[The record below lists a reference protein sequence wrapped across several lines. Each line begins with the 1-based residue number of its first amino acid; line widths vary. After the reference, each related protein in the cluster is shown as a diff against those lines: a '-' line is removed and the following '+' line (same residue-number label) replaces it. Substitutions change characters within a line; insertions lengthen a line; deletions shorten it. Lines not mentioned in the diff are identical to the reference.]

1 VFFNTPLTSPLLRLF
16 LKTLTII
23 DTFGFFFRSYYALPA
38 LKNSDGFPTGLLTG
52 FINLIDTL
60 KRDYPSDYIVFALDS
75 KGDTFRHKLNSSYKA
90 HRDTPPIDLIQQLP
104 IAIDWIREMGFA
116 SLSKD
121 GFEADDIIATV
132 VKIAN
137 SQDIKVRILSHD
149 KDLYQLISK
158 DVILVDSVAK
168 KEINDEACF
177 KKFGVY
183 PKDFINFQAIVGD
196 TADNIQGVK
205 GIGVKGAS
213 KLINQFGTIENI
225 YKNLPQAGTP
235 RIQKL
240 LLEYKESLYLSR
252 ELVTLRDDVFKDFDF
267 ESFIFEDKNYLTSL
281 FDDFVRFEMKQAIKK
296 ANNREVENLL
306 EFKNIILNTKEKLFE
321 VIDNIPRD
329 TIISFDTETTG
340 LDTKIVNLVGFSFSF
355 EDDRAYYVPIGHR
368 YLGVPKQIS
377 LKDALDAI
385 SKILSYKVIGQ
396 NLKFDLSLLYNRYNF
411 DEVIPY
417 GDSMIL
423 EWLIDSSNRLGL
435 GILAKKYLDYEMK
448 SFKEVVKKGE
458 DFSSVE
464 IDLASFYASEDAL
477 CTRLVYLK
485 QIKRLESNLLKEA
498 QDLEYPFIN
507 ILAKMERVGIKVD
520 QYKLELLETKLSETL
535 DNLTQEIYTLSNS
548 EFNIQSPKQ
557 LGVILFESLGLKG
570 SKKTKTGYSTN
581 EAVLK
586 TLKDE
591 HLIIN
596 KILEYRENQKI
607 LSTYIKP
614 LLKLSKND
622 TDSRIYTTFIQ
633 TGTATGRLSS
643 KEPNLQNIPVR
654 SKIGRGVR
662 DAFVAKDGYK
672 LISIDY
678 SQIELRLLAHF
689 SEDKSLLNSFNNG
702 EDIHLTTAIKLFGKD
717 MAKSK
722 RSFAKS
728 INFGLLYGMGAK
740 KLSEELSITQK
751 EAKEIIKNYFNSFPT
766 VKNFLEEVQD
776 SMKIKG
782 FVETI
787 NGRRRLFDYENAN
800 GMQKA
805 SFLRESTN
813 TLFQGSS
820 ADIIKLA
827 MLEID
832 IFIQEELEDVNMLL
846 QIHDELI
853 FEVPSEKVEMVSKR
867 FKYIMENIIELKV
880 PLESSV
886 SIGNSWGELK

>member
-1 VFFNTPLTSPLLRLF
+1 M
-16 LKTLTII
+16 KTLTII
-23 DTFGFFFRSYYALPA
+23 DTFGFFFRSYYALPP

-90 HRDTPPIDLIQQLP
+90 NRDTPPVDLTQQLP

-121 GFEADDIIATV
+121 EFEADDIIATV
-132 VKIAN
+132 AKIAN
-137 SQDIKVRILSHD
+137 SQNIKVRILSHD

-158 DVILVDSVAK
+158 NVILIDGIAK
-168 KEINDEACF
+168 KEINDEACL

-225 YKNLPQAGTP
+225 YENLPQAGTA

-240 LLEYKESLYLSR
+240 LVEYKEALFLSR

-267 ESFIFEDKNYLTSL
+267 ESFIFEDKNYLTPL
-281 FDDFVRFEMKQAIKK
+281 LDDFIRFEMNQAIKK
-296 ANNREVENLL
+296 ATKNQKDIKLDNGL
-306 EFKNIILNTKEKLFE
+306 EFEHITLNTKERLFR
-321 VIDNIPRD
+321 VINNIPKN
-329 TIISFDTETTG
+329 TIISFDIETTG
-340 LDTKIVNLVGFSFSF
+340 LDTKIVDMVGFSFSF
-355 EDDRAYYVPIGHR
+355 EDNKAYYIPIAHR
-368 YLGVPKQIS
+368 YLGVPEQIS
-377 LKDALDAI
+377 LPDALEAI
-385 SKILSYKVIGQ
+385 SKILSYKIIGQ
-396 NLKFDLSLLYNRYNF
+396 NLKFDLSLLYNRYEF

-423 EWLIDSSNRLGL
+423 EWLINPSNRIGL
-435 GILAKKYLDYEMK
+435 DILAKRYLDYDMK
-448 SFKEVVKKGE
+448 PFKEVVKKGE
-458 DFSSVE
+458 NFSFVE

-477 CTRLVYLK
+477 ISRLVYLK
-485 QIKRLESNLLKEA
+485 QIKRLDKNILKEA
-498 QDLEYPFIN
+498 QDVEYPFIN
-507 ILAKMERVGIKVD
+507 TLAKMERIGIKVD
-520 QYKLELLETKLSETL
+520 QSKLKSLEDKLSETL
-535 DNLTQEIYTLSNS
+535 NNLTKDIYKLANG
-548 EFNIQSPKQ
+548 EFNIKSPKQ
-557 LGVILFESLGLKG
+557 LGVVLFETLGLKG

-586 TLKDE
+586 TLKDD

-622 TDSRIYTTFIQ
+622 ADSRIYTSFIQ

-654 SKIGRGVR
+654 SKIGRSVR
-662 DAFVAKDGYK
+662 DAFIAKDGYK

-689 SEDKSLLNSFNNG
+689 SEDKSLLNAFQNK
-702 EDIHLTTAIKLFGKD
+702 EDIHLTTAIKLFGED

-740 KLSEELSITQK
+740 KLSEELSISQK
-751 EAKEIIKNYFNSFPT
+751 EAKDIIINYFHSFPT
-766 VKNFLEEVQD
+766 VKNFLEEVQE

-787 NGRRRLFDYENAN
+787 NGRRRIFDYENAN
-800 GMQKA
+800 GMQKV

-832 IFIQEELEDVNMLL
+832 IFIQEELKDVNMLL

-853 FEVPSEKVEMVSKR
+853 FEVPSDKVDIVSKR

-880 PLESSV
+880 PLECTV
-886 SIGNSWGELK
+886 SIGKTWGELK